1 MLCSL
6 NAWPDPKTPTLPA
19 SSSQLIK
26 VGFRPATTAGPPALG
41 TYDAALVPGPAPSNQ
56 STAMK
61 NVKFDF
67 SNFTA
72 LVTGGA
78 SGMGAQV
85 ARLFAQAGADVFV
98 VDTNA
103 ALAAQTAEAI
113 GAIAMV
119 GDVSDPE
126 FCNRVVAD
134 AVARTGRLDAV
145 VNAAGTIARRTGIET
160 SNEDWQRA
168 MAVNAGGVFYMGRAA
183 ARHMR
188 AHGGGVVVNFG
199 SIWGEL
205 GGPGALAYA
214 SSKGAVHQVTRTF
227 ALELAR
233 DGVRFNCVCPG
244 EVDTPMLRA
253 AGRVVPLNDAQAA
266 EMGQRVVPMG
276 RLAQPQEIAQ
286 VAVFL
291 CSDAASYMTG
301 AMVYVD
307 GGYSTQ

>member
-1 MLCSL
+1 M
-6 NAWPDPKTPTLPA
+6 N
-19 SSSQLIK
+19 
-26 VGFRPATTAGPPALG
+26 
-41 TYDAALVPGPAPSNQ
+41 
-56 STAMK
+56 

-67 SNFTA
+67 SNCTA
-72 LVTGGA
+72 VVTGGA

-85 ARLFAQAGADVFV
+85 ARLFAEAGADVVV
-98 VDTNA
+98 VDANA
-103 ALAAQTAEAI
+103 ALASQTAQAI
-113 GAIAMV
+113 GATAVV

-126 FCNRVVAD
+126 FCNRVVSD
-134 AVARTGRLDAV
+134 TVARTGRLNAV
-145 VNAAGTIARRTGIET
+145 VNAAGIIARKTGIDT
-160 SNEDWQRA
+160 SDAEWQRA
-168 MAVNAGGVFYMGRAA
+168 MAVNAGGVFYMSRAA
-183 ARHMR
+183 GRHMR
-188 AHGGGVVVNFG
+188 AHGGGAVVNFG

-205 GGPGALAYA
+205 GGPGAQAYA
-214 SSKGAVHQVTRTF
+214 ASKGAVHQVTRTF

-253 AGRVVPLNDAQAA
+253 AGRTVPLSDAQAA

-276 RLAQPQEIAQ
+276 RLAQPHEIAR

>member
-1 MLCSL
+1 M
-6 NAWPDPKTPTLPA
+6 N
-19 SSSQLIK
+19 
-26 VGFRPATTAGPPALG
+26 
-41 TYDAALVPGPAPSNQ
+41 
-56 STAMK
+56 
-61 NVKFDF
+61 NVKYDF

-85 ARLFAQAGADVFV
+85 ARLFAEAGADVV
-98 VDTNA
+98 LVDANA
-103 ALAAQTAEAI
+103 ALAGQTAQTI
-113 GAIAMV
+113 GATAVV

-126 FCNRVVAD
+126 FCHRVVAGT
-134 AVARTGRLDAV
+134 VERTGRLNAV
-145 VNAAGTIARRTGIET
+145 VNAAGIIARKTGIET
-160 SNEDWQRA
+160 SDAEWQRA

-188 AHGGGVVVNFG
+188 AHGGGAVVNFG

-214 SSKGAVHQVTRTF
+214 SSKGAVHQVTRSF

-233 DGVRFNCVCPG
+233 EGVRFNCVCPG

-253 AGRVVPLNDAQAA
+253 AGRAVPLSDLQAA

-286 VAVFL
+286 VALFL

>member
-1 MLCSL
+1 M
-6 NAWPDPKTPTLPA
+6 N
-19 SSSQLIK
+19 
-26 VGFRPATTAGPPALG
+26 
-41 TYDAALVPGPAPSNQ
+41 
-56 STAMK
+56 

-67 SNFTA
+67 SDSTA

-85 ARLFAQAGADVFV
+85 ARLFAEAGADVVV
-98 VDTNA
+98 VDANA
-103 ALAAQTAEAI
+103 ALASQTAQAI
-113 GAIAMV
+113 GATAVV

-134 AVARTGRLDAV
+134 TVARTGRLNAV
-145 VNAAGTIARRTGIET
+145 VNAAGIIARKTGIDT
-160 SNEDWQRA
+160 SDAEWQRA
-168 MAVNAGGVFYMGRAA
+168 MAVNAGGVFYMSRAA
-183 ARHMR
+183 GRHMR
-188 AHGGGVVVNFG
+188 AHGGGAIVNFG

-205 GGPGALAYA
+205 GGPGAQAYA
-214 SSKGAVHQVTRTF
+214 ASKGAVHQVTRTF

-253 AGRVVPLNDAQAA
+253 AGRTVPLSDAQAA
-266 EMGQRVVPMG
+266 EMGLRVVPMG
-276 RLAQPQEIAQ
+276 RLALPHEIAQ

>member
-1 MLCSL
+1 MSVLLSGVS
-6 NAWPDPKTPTLPA
+6 A
-19 SSSQLIK
+19 S
-26 VGFRPATTAGPPALG
+26 GP
-41 TYDAALVPGPAPSNQ
+41 YDAASLPDESGFNLNHED
-56 STAMK
+56 TMK
-61 NVKFDF
+61 NVKYDF
-67 SNFTA
+67 SNSTA
-72 LVTGGA
+72 VVTGGA

-85 ARLFAQAGADVFV
+85 ARLFAQAGADVVV
-98 VDTNA
+98 VDANA

-113 GAIAMV
+113 GAIAMT

-126 FCNRVVAD
+126 FCNRVVAST
-134 AVARTGRLDAV
+134 VERTGRLNAV
-145 VNAAGTIARRTGIET
+145 VNAAGIIARKTGIET
-160 SNEDWQRA
+160 TDAEWQRA

-188 AHGGGVVVNFG
+188 AHGGGAVVNFG

-214 SSKGAVHQVTRTF
+214 ASKGAVHQVTRTF

-233 DGVRFNCVCPG
+233 EGVRFNCVCPG

-253 AGRVVPLNDAQAA
+253 AGRAVPLSDLQAA

-286 VAVFL
+286 VALFL

>member
-1 MLCSL
+1 MYRCRERIIPRRVLLCACVNL
-6 NAWPDPKTPTLPA
+6 
-19 SSSQLIK
+19 
-26 VGFRPATTAGPPALG
+26 GF
-41 TYDAALVPGPAPSNQ
+41 D
-56 STAMK
+56 MK
-61 NVKFDF
+61 NVTFDF
-67 SNFTA
+67 RNFTA

-85 ARLFAQAGADVFV
+85 ARLFAQAGAQVLL
-98 VDTNA
+98 VDANA
-103 ALAAQTAEAI
+103 ALTNQMAQEL
-113 GAIAMV
+113 GASALV

-126 FCNRVVAD
+126 FCNQ
-134 AVARTGRLDAV
+134 AVAAAVDRTGRLDAV
-145 VNAAGTIARRTGIET
+145 VNAAGIITRKTGVET
-160 SNEDWQRA
+160 SDADWQRA

-188 AHGGGVVVNFG
+188 QHGGGAVVNFG

-233 DGVRFNCVCPG
+233 EGVRFNCVCPG

-253 AGRVVPLNDAQAA
+253 AGRVVPLTDAQAL

-276 RLAQPQEIAQ
+276 RLAQPEEIAR
-286 VAVFL
+286 VALFL

>member
-1 MLCSL
+1 
-6 NAWPDPKTPTLPA
+6 
-19 SSSQLIK
+19 
-26 VGFRPATTAGPPALG
+26 
-41 TYDAALVPGPAPSNQ
+41 
-56 STAMK
+56 MK
-61 NVKFDF
+61 NVVFDF
-67 SNFTA
+67 KGCTA

-85 ARLFAQAGADVFV
+85 ARLFAKAGADVV
-98 VDTNA
+98 VADANA
-103 ALAAQTAEAI
+103 ALASETAAAI
-113 GAIAMV
+113 GATALA

-126 FCNRVVAD
+126 FCNR
-134 AVARTGRLDAV
+134 AVAFAVERTGRLDAV
-145 VNAAGTIARRTGIET
+145 VNAAGIIARKTGVET
-160 SNEDWQRA
+160 SDADWQRA
-168 MAVNAGGVFYMGRAA
+168 MAVNAGGVFYMARAA
-183 ARHMR
+183 ARHMC
-188 AHGGGVVVNFG
+188 ANGGGAVVNFG

-233 DGVRFNCVCPG
+233 HGVRFNCVCPG
-244 EVDTPMLRA
+244 EVDTPMLRS
-253 AGRVVPLNDAQAA
+253 AGRAVPLTDAQAL

-276 RLAQPQEIAQ
+276 RLAQPHEIAQ
-286 VAVFL
+286 VALFL

>member
-1 MLCSL
+1 
-6 NAWPDPKTPTLPA
+6 
-19 SSSQLIK
+19 
-26 VGFRPATTAGPPALG
+26 
-41 TYDAALVPGPAPSNQ
+41 
-56 STAMK
+56 MK
-61 NVKFDF
+61 NLRVDF
-67 SNFTA
+67 SNFPA

-85 ARLFAQAGADVFV
+85 ARLFAEAGADVV
-98 VDTNA
+98 LVDANA
-103 ALAAQTAEAI
+103 PLADQTAQAL
-113 GAIAMV
+113 GATAVV
-119 GDVSDPE
+119 GDVSNPE
-126 FCNRVVAD
+126 FCNQVVAD
-134 AVARTGRLDAV
+134 TVARTGRLNAV
-145 VNAAGTIARRTGIET
+145 VNAAGIIARKTGVET
-160 SNEDWQRA
+160 SDADWQRA

-188 AHGGGVVVNFG
+188 AHGGGAVVNFG

-214 SSKGAVHQVTRTF
+214 SSKGAVHQVTRSF

-233 DGVRFNCVCPG
+233 EGVRFNCVCPG

-253 AGRVVPLNDAQAA
+253 AGRAAPLSDLQAA

-276 RLAQPQEIAQ
+276 RLAQPHEIAQ
-286 VAVFL
+286 VALFL

>member
-1 MLCSL
+1 M
-6 NAWPDPKTPTLPA
+6 N
-19 SSSQLIK
+19 
-26 VGFRPATTAGPPALG
+26 
-41 TYDAALVPGPAPSNQ
+41 
-56 STAMK
+56 
-61 NVKFDF
+61 NVKYDF

-85 ARLFAQAGADVFV
+85 SRLFAEAGADVV
-98 VDTNA
+98 LVDANA
-103 ALAAQTAEAI
+103 ALAGQTAQTI
-113 GAIAMV
+113 GATAVV

-126 FCNRVVAD
+126 FCHRVVAGT
-134 AVARTGRLDAV
+134 VERTGRLNAV
-145 VNAAGTIARRTGIET
+145 VNAAGIIARKTGIET
-160 SNEDWQRA
+160 SDAEWQRA

-188 AHGGGVVVNFG
+188 AHGGGAVVNFG

-214 SSKGAVHQVTRTF
+214 SSKGAVHQVTRSF

-233 DGVRFNCVCPG
+233 EGVRFNCVCPG

-253 AGRVVPLNDAQAA
+253 AGRAVPLSDLQAA

-276 RLAQPQEIAQ
+276 RLAQPHEIAQ
-286 VAVFL
+286 VALFL

>member
-1 MLCSL
+1 MH
-6 NAWPDPKTPTLPA
+6 
-19 SSSQLIK
+19 
-26 VGFRPATTAGPPALG
+26 
-41 TYDAALVPGPAPSNQ
+41 
-56 STAMK
+56 

-85 ARLFAQAGADVFV
+85 AHLFADAGADVV
-98 VDTNA
+98 LVDANA
-103 ALAAQTAEAI
+103 SLADQAAESMGASAL
-113 GAIAMV
+113 V

-126 FCNRVVAD
+126 FCNRVVAST
-134 AVARTGRLDAV
+134 VERTGRLNAV
-145 VNAAGTIARRTGIET
+145 VNAAGIIARKTGVET
-160 SNEDWQRA
+160 TDAEWQRA

-188 AHGGGVVVNFG
+188 AHGGGAVVNFG

-233 DGVRFNCVCPG
+233 EGVRFNCVCPG

-253 AGRVVPLNDAQAA
+253 AGRSVPLSDAQAL

-286 VAVFL
+286 VVLFL

>member
-1 MLCSL
+1 
-6 NAWPDPKTPTLPA
+6 
-19 SSSQLIK
+19 
-26 VGFRPATTAGPPALG
+26 
-41 TYDAALVPGPAPSNQ
+41 
-56 STAMK
+56 MK
-61 NVKFDF
+61 NISFDF

-85 ARLFAQAGADVFV
+85 ARLFAAAGAEVLV
-98 VDTNA
+98 VDANA
-103 ALAAQTAEAI
+103 ALAEQTAREI
-113 GAIAMV
+113 GAGSWC
-119 GDVSDPE
+119 GDVSQPE
-126 FCNRVVAD
+126 FCDR
-134 AVARTGRLDAV
+134 AVATAVQRTGRLDAV
-145 VNAAGTIARRTGIET
+145 VNAAGTIARKTGIDTTDE
-160 SNEDWQRA
+160 EWQRA
-168 MAVNAGGVFYMGRAA
+168 MEVNAGGVFYMGRAA

-188 AHGGGVVVNFG
+188 AHGGGAVVNFG

-253 AGRVVPLNDAQAA
+253 AGRAVPLSDQQAA
-266 EMGQRVVPMG
+266 EIGQRVVPMG
-276 RLAQPQEIAQ
+276 RLAQPQEIAR
-286 VAVFL
+286 VALFL

>member
-1 MLCSL
+1 MH
-6 NAWPDPKTPTLPA
+6 
-19 SSSQLIK
+19 
-26 VGFRPATTAGPPALG
+26 
-41 TYDAALVPGPAPSNQ
+41 
-56 STAMK
+56 

-78 SGMGAQV
+78 SGMGVQV
-85 ARLFAQAGADVFV
+85 AHLFADAGADVV
-98 VDTNA
+98 LVDANA
-103 ALAAQTAEAI
+103 SLADQAAESMGASAL
-113 GAIAMV
+113 V

-126 FCNRVVAD
+126 FCNRVVAST
-134 AVARTGRLDAV
+134 VERTGRLNAV
-145 VNAAGTIARRTGIET
+145 VNAAGIIARKTGVET
-160 SNEDWQRA
+160 TDAEWQRA

-188 AHGGGVVVNFG
+188 AHGGGAVVNFG

-233 DGVRFNCVCPG
+233 EGVRFNCVCPG

-253 AGRVVPLNDAQAA
+253 AGRSVPLSDAQAL

-286 VAVFL
+286 VVLFL

>member
-1 MLCSL
+1 MNPANWSANLPSSAL
-6 NAWPDPKTPTLPA
+6 RVVVSDAGPLVALGRLGLLHLLPA

-26 VGFRPATTAGPPALG
+26 VGFRPATTAGLPALG

-145 VNAAGTIARRTGIET
+145 VNAAG
-160 SNEDWQRA
+160 
-168 MAVNAGGVFYMGRAA
+168 M
-183 ARHMR
+183 
-188 AHGGGVVVNFG
+188 
-199 SIWGEL
+199 
-205 GGPGALAYA
+205 P
-214 SSKGAVHQVTRTF
+214 F
-227 ALELAR
+227 ALFALS
-233 DGVRFNCVCPG
+233 
-244 EVDTPMLRA
+244 L
-253 AGRVVPLNDAQAA
+253 
-266 EMGQRVVPMG
+266 
-276 RLAQPQEIAQ
+276 
-286 VAVFL
+286 
-291 CSDAASYMTG
+291 
-301 AMVYVD
+301 
-307 GGYSTQ
+307 

>member
-1 MLCSL
+1 
-6 NAWPDPKTPTLPA
+6 
-19 SSSQLIK
+19 
-26 VGFRPATTAGPPALG
+26 
-41 TYDAALVPGPAPSNQ
+41 
-56 STAMK
+56 MK
-61 NVKFDF
+61 NLTFDF

-85 ARLFAQAGADVFV
+85 ARLFAEAGADVV
-98 VDTNA
+98 LVDANA
-103 ALAAQTAEAI
+103 PLAEQTAQAL
-113 GAIAMV
+113 GATAVV
-119 GDVSDPE
+119 GDVSDPA
-126 FCNRVVAD
+126 FCNQVVAD
-134 AVARTGRLDAV
+134 TVVRTGRLNAV
-145 VNAAGTIARRTGIET
+145 VNAAGIIARKTGVET
-160 SNEDWQRA
+160 SDAEWQRS

-188 AHGGGVVVNFG
+188 AHGGGAVVNFG

-233 DGVRFNCVCPG
+233 EGVRFNCVCPG

-253 AGRVVPLNDAQAA
+253 AGRAVPMSDAQAL

-276 RLAQPQEIAQ
+276 RLAQPQEIAR
-286 VAVFL
+286 VVLFL